1 MGDNEQKRI
10 GRPPIPEDQRKT
22 RLLHVRLTVSDYA
35 TLASAADR
43 AGVKLATWIR
53 RRLGLK

>member
-1 MGDNEQKRI
+1 MGDNDAKRI
-10 GRPPIPEDQRKT
+10 GRPPIPAERRKT
-22 RLLHVRLTVSDYA
+22 RLLHVRLTESDYA

-53 RRLGLK
+53 RKLGLK

>member
-1 MGDNEQKRI
+1 MRQKRI

-22 RLLHVRLTVSDYA
+22 RLLHVRLTVSDYDA
-35 TLASAADR
+35 LASQADR

>member
-22 RLLHVRLTVSDYA
+22 RLLHVRLTVSDYDA
-35 TLASAADR
+35 LASQADR

-53 RRLGLK
+53 RKLGLK

>member
-1 MGDNEQKRI
+1 MRQKRI

-22 RLLHVRLTVSDYA
+22 RLLHVRLTVSDYDA
-35 TLASAADR
+35 LASAADR